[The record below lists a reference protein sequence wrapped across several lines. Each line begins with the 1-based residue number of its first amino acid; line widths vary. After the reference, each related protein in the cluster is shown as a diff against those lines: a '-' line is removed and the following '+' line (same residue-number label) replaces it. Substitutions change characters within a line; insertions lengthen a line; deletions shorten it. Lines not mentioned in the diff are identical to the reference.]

1 MKCKQ
6 CNKSCYYT
14 LEFSSKGRE
23 MHRGR
28 YEKYESKDGVLRHE
42 PSNMNL
48 KDLKEVYDYK
58 WNQMDNRYNSTK
70 NNCKAYAR
78 DVYNYIVKKYPK

>member
-1 MKCKQ
+1 
-6 CNKSCYYT
+6 
-14 LEFSSKGRE
+14 
-23 MHRGR
+23 MHRRR